1 MSTAAPQG
9 AVPVPPGAR
18 IAACVTAEGEG
29 VAAFVA
35 LLEKEQKSLQ
45 DGDIDALTGLAE
57 EKAALIVRLGQ
68 IGDLRNQLL
77 AAAGWPA
84 EKAGL
89 QAWGA
94 TSPEAAA
101 AAQGLLAIAAE
112 AKELNRLN
120 GQLIAMHLQRTQG
133 ALAILTRSQAGSGL
147 YGPNG
152 QTTAR
157 TGYRFIDSA

>member
-1 MSTAAPQG
+1 MSTAAPPG
-9 AVPVPPGAR
+9 TTLHPLGAR
-18 IAACVTAEGEG
+18 IAACVAAERDG

-35 LLEKEQKSLQ
+35 LLEQEQKSLQ
-45 DGDIDALTGLAE
+45 DGQIDALTGFAD

-84 EKAGL
+84 DKAGL
-89 QAWGA
+89 QAWAA
-94 TSPEAAA
+94 TAPEAATA
-101 AAQGLLAIAAE
+101 AEGLLAIAAE

-120 GQLIAMHLQRTQG
+120 GQLIAMHLQRTQS